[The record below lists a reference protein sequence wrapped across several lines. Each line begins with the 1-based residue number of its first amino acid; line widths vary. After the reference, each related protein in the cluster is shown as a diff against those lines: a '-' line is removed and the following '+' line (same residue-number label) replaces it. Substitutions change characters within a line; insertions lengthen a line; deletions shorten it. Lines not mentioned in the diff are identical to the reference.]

1 MLYPGTHDISSSQEG
16 TMKKSGRIIHRFGV
30 ALAAFALCGLTATI
44 ASATPSTQI
53 WIPSTDI
60 QAYKTVH
67 LNIDSYV
74 RTRAEGSDPNRQTG
88 VPSNQNLPP
97 VYVIAPTFGV
107 LPFAKIQAEVGF
119 DLVYGGSNTGF
130 GLDKYPFYGHF
141 KIGMPEDNTWIPA
154 VAVGMYNIGTKSG
167 DARKGELA
175 TNQDVAYG
183 LVAKTLPVVGRL
195 SAGYFFGNKKV
206 LVTDEKDASGNF
218 KSDEKGV
225 LLSWDRTLS
234 EISDKVWVGVDYQ
247 GGKSA
252 LGALSFGVS
261 YAFAKNVSVIF
272 GYDVYNNK
280 KVAGQNTATIQVDI
294 NFP

>member
-1 MLYPGTHDISSSQEG
+1 
-16 TMKKSGRIIHRFGV
+16 MKKSGRIIHRFGV
-30 ALAAFALCGLTATI
+30 ALAGFALCGLTATL

>member
-1 MLYPGTHDISSSQEG
+1 
-16 TMKKSGRIIHRFGV
+16 MKKSGRIIHRFGA
-30 ALAAFALCGLTATI
+30 ALAAIALCGLTATL

-97 VYVIAPTFGV
+97 LYMIGPTVGV
-107 LPFAKIQAEVGF
+107 LPFEKVQAEVGF
-119 DLVYGGSNTGF
+119 DLMFGGANTGF

-141 KIGMPEDNTWIPA
+141 KIGMPEDNTWVPA

-183 LVAKTLPVVGRL
+183 LVAKTLPLVGRL
-195 SAGYFFGNKKV
+195 SAGYFFGNKKA
-206 LVTDEKDASGNF
+206 LVTDGKDASGNF

-247 GGKSA
+247 GGNSA

-261 YAFAKNVSVIF
+261 YAFAKNVSVIL

-280 KVAGQNTATIQVDI
+280 NVAGQNTATIQIDI